1 MLKGKLL
8 KLFIGGFIVSQAIIL
23 PFIAKDIK
31 TTVNTQSSN
40 NNASNYTYV
49 KTLENRDNKNLVKVK
64 EIINNPIDSFYVER
78 GEVAYILEDDS
89 YIIKKSN
96 GEYEFYG
103 VGDDEYYYYNT
114 YEEMIEDIKFIPY
127 FEVI

>member
-49 KTLENRDNKNLVKVK
+49 KTLENRNNKNLVKIK
-64 EIINNPIDSFYVER
+64 EVINNPIGDFYVEH
-78 GEVAYILEDDS
+78 GEVAYILEDNS
-89 YIIKKSN
+89 YIIKKNN
-96 GEYEFYG
+96 GEYEFYSI
-103 VGDDEYYYYNT
+103 GDDEYYCYNT

>member
-8 KLFIGGFIVSQAIIL
+8 KLFICGFIVSQVFVLPSII
-23 PFIAKDIK
+23 KDIK

-40 NNASNYTYV
+40 NNTSNYTYV
-49 KTLENRDNKNLVKVK
+49 KTLENRRNKNLVKIK

-89 YIIKKSN
+89 YIIKKNN
-96 GEYEFYG
+96 GEYEFYSI
-103 VGDDEYYYYNT
+103 GDDEYYYYNT

>member
-1 MLKGKLL
+1 MLKN
-8 KLFIGGFIVSQAIIL
+8 KLFKMFIGSFLVSQMFIL
-23 PFIAKDIK
+23 PNIVRDIK
-31 TTVNTQSSN
+31 ATINNSIACNNT
-40 NNASNYTYV
+40 SNYTYV
-49 KTLENRDNKNLVKVK
+49 KTLENRNNKNLVKVK

>member
-1 MLKGKLL
+1 MLKGKLF
-8 KLFIGGFIVSQAIIL
+8 KLFIGGFIVSQVFVLPSII
-23 PFIAKDIK
+23 KDIK

-40 NNASNYTYV
+40 NTSNYTYV
-49 KTLENRDNKNLVKVK
+49 KTLENRRNKNLVKIK
-64 EIINNPIDSFYVER
+64 EVINNPIGDFYAER

-103 VGDDEYYYYNT
+103 VGDDEYYYYNSAS
-114 YEEMIEDIKFIPY
+114 ELLNDIKFIPY